1 MFCSKCGKRNED
13 NAKFCYACGNNL
25 EQDKVIVTNI
35 AQKSNN
41 NLQEE
46 YIEKNRQRNNRKI
59 FVSLGAIA
67 ILALAGVGG
76 FFLTNTSS
84 DKVVS
89 EGITMVKSK
98 IEQCIPWSSPEKV
111 VCEYVTAIGNK
122 NYSAVYKY
130 LDIKE
135 TAWLNKENFVKAVED
150 LKNTEVNLES
160 NPYRLIND
168 EVKNVECQINATG
181 NDKKL
186 SCMVT
191 VALLSGESVQIPLK
205 LKVVEGSGLLPFVK
219 DYKVISED
227 IYDDVSYRLP
237 VGTVL
242 KINDLE
248 ITDKK
253 IEDNWEVYKLDN
265 LFLGKYVVKI
275 SHPLYEDLEKVFVNK
290 YDANKSN
297 DEEAL
302 MFLANKLV
310 FKADVNKNI
319 SDSTKCFISDLLEA
333 SVKKDVL
340 KEDALASKEDDSIKN
355 MLQKITD
362 YCHKKD
368 DNPIAN
374 MTVENGELA
383 KVDVVENRM
392 VNVEYNYQGKYYRK
406 NTTND
411 VNSFSGSIQAELL
424 PVNDQFIVSKIN
436 KYTIRMKK

>member
-13 NAKFCYACGNNL
+13 DAKFCYACGNNL
-25 EQDKVIVTNI
+25 EQDKILTINSDKK
-35 AQKSNN
+35 QNN
-41 NLQEE
+41 AILEE
-46 YIEKNRQRNNRKI
+46 CIEKNSKGNKKKI
-59 FVSLGAIA
+59 FISLGAVA

-84 DKVVS
+84 DKVIS
-89 EGITMVKSK
+89 EGITMIKSK

-111 VCEYVTAIGNK
+111 VGEYVTAIGNK
-122 NYSAVYKY
+122 NYTAAYKY

-150 LKNTEVNLES
+150 LKNIEVNLES

-168 EVKNVECQINATG
+168 EVKNVECKINAIG

-191 VALLSGESVQIPLK
+191 VELLNGECVQIPLK
-205 LKVVEGSGLLPFVK
+205 LKVVEGSGFLPFVK
-219 DYKVISED
+219 DYKVITED
-227 IYDDVSYRLP
+227 IYDAVSYRLP

-253 IEDNWEVYKLDN
+253 IEDNWEIYKLDD

-297 DEEAL
+297 DEETV

-310 FKADVNKNI
+310 FKADINKNI
-319 SDSTKCFISDLLEA
+319 SDSAKSFISDLLEA

-340 KEDALASKEDDSIKN
+340 AAKEDESIKN

-362 YCHKKD
+362 YCHKKG

-392 VNVEYNYQGKYYRK
+392 VNVEYSYQGKYYRK

-424 PVNDQFIVSKIN
+424 PVNDKFIVSKIN